1 MSRKLPLD
9 GYKWCDIDKFTSGF
23 VKNYDD
29 NGDKGY
35 LLEVGVEYPKDLLSA
50 HADLPFL
57 PERKFKIPK
66 HHYQKRISP
75 INIEEYTADVRK
87 KIASAHKKV
96 NKAFNIT
103 HEPENKLIATVQ
115 DKNKYV
121 CNISALKMALN
132 HGLRLKKVYRAI
144 EFNHSAWLKKYIDMN
159 TELRK
164 NAKNDFEKNF
174 YKLMN
179 NAVFW

>member
-66 HHYQKRISP
+66 HHYQK
-75 INIEEYTADVRK
+75 E
-87 KIASAHKKV
+87 
-96 NKAFNIT
+96 
-103 HEPENKLIATVQ
+103 
-115 DKNKYV
+115 
-121 CNISALKMALN
+121 
-132 HGLRLKKVYRAI
+132 
-144 EFNHSAWLKKYIDMN
+144 
-159 TELRK
+159 
-164 NAKNDFEKNF
+164 
-174 YKLMN
+174 
-179 NAVFW
+179 